1 MDNDCSSAKFTLSIL
16 DDDATLVKNTGKVE
30 IRDAA
35 TNKLVWSSEADFG
48 SGDTQKK
55 FNCEDSL
62 TADREYVLIVKN
74 DYQIEV
80 AGGTNTGTKTFVKR
94 NFFTSSEGVT
104 LRVDETETGSL
115 TLTMNRQSFSEA
127 KYFKVRIKS
136 GALYVDYPDEA
147 GSVAEYTRGDE
158 ALDINL
164 QQLFEQ
170 HYSNVE
176 EYSGMSWSSN
186 IPYEIELY
194 TSSSEE
200 SQIWDTD
207 DSGAYLGLS
216 TGKIIKS
223 ANILKGKTLKE
234 KPDIGKVNTSL
245 SNEGYYEFSVDV
257 NKDKDK
263 SIKKYV
269 FTVTDQNSGSVIQTL
284 ESTSNKVN
292 WYFGD
297 ALPTGSYAVSALVT
311 YFDNEK
317 DNIIPAQTAVITSTS
332 TGSPAVAFEP
342 YKRESGVLK
351 DTLGNVVANSDIDA
365 VNATRIW
372 GDIRLMMNAR
382 KLDTTK
388 NVSIKITSSD
398 DSTYT
403 REWSIPVSPRTNA
416 AEGTYYIP
424 VKSVGLKANT
434 VYAISIYGTVI
445 TEVGTGSTTTQQSSV
460 DFLGSVSVKTTG
472 LNGAVVSSDTSVAGF
487 SIASMVNDIN
497 NPDAIAGITLY
508 NGSQYS
514 GINSTVKGSEYYF
527 ERSIARA
534 IEVAVYTDTGTKL
547 GTVVKD
553 LYTSDMLLGTA
564 GAVFENPSILTDEEG
579 QFFHGP
585 LVTPSYWTNP
595 VILTKNDFAA
605 AGIDM
610 TNRQGIITLVAEA
623 LYDYSYNLRNNFED
637 YRNHFLSDNAIN
649 YNRIR
654 LNILTLT
661 SGGVKTGTLNAA
673 TVNLGAKPPQLFAE
687 ADTAVTVTE
696 IMNEVGNGTSYT
708 DSTLSADTAIG
719 MKVQS
724 NYPNYNG
731 DTDTISYYCMT
742 MDNFLDFEKNKN
754 SYNTTSRDIIEFYR
768 ERKEAG
774 DTSVQTIDFDIT
786 LKVSEYTV
794 DTNKGVPALYVIITD
809 EKDKLDRCREPLG
822 VGTYSYHAT
831 KDNGKAVFYTDL
843 IDRGDCYVFAIT
855 LKSMYGV
862 ITEAGVNPEPWEYPY
877 QIDQKVAGQIYYGGK
892 GLQRSKGTELFKAT
906 PHVAAYLDHT
916 TINGTNGE
924 TEDTAVWNYL
934 VYDPDNTMAS
944 ADNLIYAGTSED
956 VINALSNKYLKTDM
970 PTSLL
975 KCEPGGKT
983 TYSDSTWKNDSDIKK
998 IVQKEFGLSSIKDQK
1013 LYSFSIT
1020 IKDNGGAL
1028 KLANAFSENTP
1039 YKIFLGANEFDGE
1052 RTVKEKVYLD
1062 NQKNEAGN
1070 QLGSTKHFAVETVT
1084 HRFDTLKGK
1093 SMTNLNV
1100 KVSVVDG
1107 SDNINLLIT
1116 GDTELTQHLVG
1127 FYYEIHKGMYYPS
1140 HPEVSGFQ
1148 PYEGSGEVS
1157 IPFGEMAVGADAVLK
1172 LLAVYDTGVA
1182 GVNLRNLNQ
1191 SNIHDLS
1198 ARFEQNKE
1206 VGMSNKFYAIQK
1218 QDVVNY
1224 AASEDWNTKLIKFDT
1239 GFAGGSVYK
1248 VDDNPTL
1255 EDKDDYWKTFT
1266 VTRYPNRIVYNSPL
1280 KFMYNCE
1287 GAYTEEKVRPLFKTL
1302 AESSVTLASGTT
1314 NVTVNPNGTAT
1325 MEVPAVKPN
1334 VTRAV
1339 VVRAGLHS
1347 ADVEVRFTKKSI
1359 ETLLQ
1364 GAYGNGKVYFELYE
1378 VGTGSAVDTLLPN
1391 TMNRYFNVTKNHEE
1405 GYANENADPVNGEDE
1420 SSFLTVT
1427 ASDTADTTFKIGVR
1441 NLEAG
1446 KEYRFKMYCQKTK
1459 PDGTP
1464 EKIYI
1469 VNNSSQT
1476 TMGQDLSMYMT
1487 GAAYLNIGSTTDV
1500 SSSPLA
1506 AKFVHNSYESRNLEV
1521 SYSLSRT
1528 NDFYLRYELLDS
1540 NGVIRKPDRAE
1551 DDWMMKLLGYT
1562 IKEPTTF
1569 QYFDTQ
1575 SASWQSCTY
1584 QRYKREDGTYFTLQ
1598 TNIKEDDPLV
1608 FAFKDAN
1615 DILTAGSYKLRIRA
1629 IDLYSN
1635 GSKEPEYRQDSGN
1648 LSSSAP
1654 TKTFTVPARKDPST
1668 MITRV
1673 SYSRDSSNNDIA
1685 IVNLVVYDS
1694 GYYMGV
1700 IKDGK
1705 KEMGVCRIQLL
1716 KYKKDAT
1723 TGVDIT
1729 DADET
1734 IILGDRTMGGLFTK
1748 DTAYSFQY
1756 PVKEGERYRI
1766 VVKGINTKYDPNA
1779 ETDLYDSD
1787 YHSDIKAK
1795 LTVGN
1800 LHGPQMDNRDGTFD
1814 MATEDFVIAVQN
1826 GSNLE
1831 TIDRVQFT
1839 LSNMSKNPPVTVN
1852 ESAAKKFG
1860 AADNKGWQEMT
1871 ISLADAMKTIR
1882 EAKLE
1887 SKNLMVLTV
1896 QYYNGEQLL
1905 ATNDFRFTY
1914 KGTE

>member
-1 MDNDCSSAKFTLSIL
+1 M
-16 DDDATLVKNTGKVE
+16 
-30 IRDAA
+30 
-35 TNKLVWSSEADFG
+35 
-48 SGDTQKK
+48 
-55 FNCEDSL
+55 
-62 TADREYVLIVKN
+62 
-74 DYQIEV
+74 
-80 AGGTNTGTKTFVKR
+80 
-94 NFFTSSEGVT
+94 
-104 LRVDETETGSL
+104 
-115 TLTMNRQSFSEA
+115 
-127 KYFKVRIKS
+127 
-136 GALYVDYPDEA
+136 
-147 GSVAEYTRGDE
+147 
-158 ALDINL
+158 
-164 QQLFEQ
+164 
-170 HYSNVE
+170 
-176 EYSGMSWSSN
+176 
-186 IPYEIELY
+186 
-194 TSSSEE
+194 
-200 SQIWDTD
+200 
-207 DSGAYLGLS
+207 
-216 TGKIIKS
+216 
-223 ANILKGKTLKE
+223 
-234 KPDIGKVNTSL
+234 NTSL

-553 LYTSDMLLGTA
+553 LYTSDMLQGTA

-687 ADTAVTVTE
+687 PDTAVTVTE
-696 IMNEVGNGTSYT
+696 IMNETGNGTSYT

-742 MDNFLDFEKNKN
+742 MDNFLDFEENKA

-774 DTSVQTIDFDIT
+774 DTSVHTIDFDIT

-794 DTNKGVPALYVIITD
+794 ETSKGVPALYVIITD
-809 EKDKLDRCREPLG
+809 EKDKLDRCRTLLG
-822 VGTYSYHAT
+822 KDTYSYHAT

-916 TINGTNGE
+916 TVKGTNSAA
-924 TEDTAVWNYL
+924 EDTAVWNYL
-934 VYDPDNTMAS
+934 VYDPDDAMAS
-944 ADNLIYAGTSED
+944 ADNLIYAGTSEE
-956 VINALSNKYLKTDM
+956 VINELSNKYLKTNM
-970 PTSLL
+970 ATSLL
-975 KCEPGGKT
+975 KCEKGAETK
-983 TYSDSTWKNDSDIKK
+983 YSNSTWKNYSEIEK
-998 IVQKEFGLSSIKDQK
+998 IVKKEFGLSSIKDQK
-1013 LYSFSIT
+1013 LHSFSIT

-1062 NQKNEAGN
+1062 NQKNETGN

-1084 HRFDTLKGK
+1084 HRFDTLKEK
-1093 SMTNLNV
+1093 SMSDLRVT
-1100 KVSVVDG
+1100 VSVVDG
-1107 SDNINLLIT
+1107 SDNINLFIA

-1127 FYYEIHKGMYYPS
+1127 FYYEIHNGMYQPD

-1182 GVNLRNLNQ
+1182 GVNLQELTN
-1191 SNIHDLS
+1191 SEIHDLS
-1198 ARFEQNKE
+1198 AKFEQNKK
-1206 VGMSNKFYAIQK
+1206 VGMSKDFYAIQK

-1224 AASEDWNTKLIKFDT
+1224 AASEDYSTKLIKFDK
-1239 GFAGGSVYK
+1239 GLAGGSVYK
-1248 VDDNPTL
+1248 VNANPTL
-1255 EDKDDYWKTFT
+1255 EDKEDYWKTFT
-1266 VTRYPNRIVYNSPL
+1266 VTRYPSRNVANSPL
-1280 KFMYNCE
+1280 KFMYNRE

-1302 AESSVTLASGTT
+1302 AESAVTLASGTT
-1314 NVTVNPNGTAT
+1314 NVTVNSDGTAR

-1334 VTRAV
+1334 VTSAV

-1359 ETLLQ
+1359 ETLLTD
-1364 GAYGNGKVYFELYE
+1364 AYGKGKVYFELYD
-1378 VGTGSAVDTLLPN
+1378 VGTGSAVDMLLTN
-1391 TMNRYFNVTKNHEE
+1391 TKNRYFNVTKNNEE
-1405 GYANENADPVNGEDE
+1405 GYANKNADTVNGEDE

-1427 ASDTADTTFKIGVR
+1427 DSDTAAKTFKIGVR
-1441 NLEAG
+1441 NLEKG
-1446 KEYRFKMYCQKTK
+1446 EGYRFKMYCLKKK
-1459 PDGTP
+1459 PDGTF

-1469 VNNSSQT
+1469 VNNSSQA

-1521 SYSLSRT
+1521 SYSLGRT

-1540 NGVIRKPDRAE
+1540 NDIVQKPAGAE
-1551 DDWMMKLLGYT
+1551 NDWLMKLLGYT
-1562 IKEPTTF
+1562 IKETTTF
-1569 QYFDTQ
+1569 WYFDTP
-1575 SASWQSCTY
+1575 SAEWKSCTY
-1584 QRYKREDGTYFTLQ
+1584 PRYKREDGTYFTLQ
-1598 TNIKEDDPLV
+1598 YKIAEDNPLV

-1615 DILTAGSYKLRIRA
+1615 DILNAGSYKLRIHA
-1629 IDLYSN
+1629 IDLYSD
-1635 GSKEPEYRQDSGN
+1635 GKEPEYRQDSGN
-1648 LSSSAP
+1648 LSASDKAP

-1729 DADET
+1729 DASDT
-1734 IILGDRTMGGLFTK
+1734 KILGDTTMGGLFTK

-1756 PVKEGERYRI
+1756 PVVEGERYRI
-1766 VVKGINTKYDPNA
+1766 VVRGINTKYDPNA

-1800 LHGPQMDNRDGTFD
+1800 LHGPQMDNRDGNFD

-1826 GSNLE
+1826 GNNLE

-1882 EAKLE
+1882 EAGLE